1 MKGLF
6 AAYSFAASPPLTD
19 GEPLY
24 GASFVK
30 KFGSATHVLSFVSFF
45 VRSES
50 PFLRPDPRQRQAV
63 A

>member
-1 MKGLF
+1 
-6 AAYSFAASPPLTD
+6 
-19 GEPLY
+19 
-24 GASFVK
+24 FVK

-63 A
+63 ARRGCQGWPADQPFEMLRSCEATP